1 MTATKFW
8 VALIVGLIAFIRVAF
23 GIDLGMDDATINT
36 IAIAVQG
43 FLTALLVWAFPNRP
57 KEK

>member
-8 VALIVGLIAFIRVAF
+8 VAFIIGLIAFIRALF

-43 FLTALLVWAFPNRP
+43 FLTALLVWAFPNHP